1 MIIGVYFSITAILL
15 MSIDSSKITE
25 IQRTP
30 SLVNRVA
37 KPMFYCTCKPRFPIY
52 GSSTREL
59 YNSELYR

>member
-37 KPMFYCTCKPRFPIY
+37 KPIFCCTGEPRLPIY
-52 GSSTREL
+52 GNSTREL
-59 YNSELYR
+59 ENSAL

>member
-37 KPMFYCTCKPRFPIY
+37 KPMKVRVAKW
-52 GSSTREL
+52 
-59 YNSELYR
+59 NSWP